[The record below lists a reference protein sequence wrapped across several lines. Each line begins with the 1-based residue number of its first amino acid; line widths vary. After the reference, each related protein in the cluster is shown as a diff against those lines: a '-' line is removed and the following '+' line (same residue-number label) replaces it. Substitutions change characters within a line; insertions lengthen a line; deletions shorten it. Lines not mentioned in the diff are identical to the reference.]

1 MRVLVNTLSIGS
13 LSGQHVV
20 LGFLSRLIPW
30 TEGEHE
36 FILLHDERS
45 ELPDAVLGSHVRPLP
60 VSGRLRN
67 WIRRSVWEATRLPA
81 LLRDNRVDLLLNP
94 SGALLPNVSIPQVVL
109 CQNPWCFV
117 QAAQQGVIEAF
128 KARLQRSGYRRA
140 LQHAD
145 LILFISDHLR
155 TLYRQA
161 AGPGAEAPSDIAY
174 VGVNDETFAAA
185 EALKGRVQRQP
196 HLIVSVSAMARWKG
210 VETLVAAVAR
220 LRQQGC
226 PALLKLV
233 GPWPDPAY
241 ALQIRRQIAESDLTD
256 AVEITGKVSKE
267 TLHRC
272 YAEARVFALLSR
284 CESFGIPAAEA
295 QAFGTPAVVTT
306 GCAMPEVCGD
316 GAITVPPDNAPAA
329 ADALQ
334 TLLESEV
341 DWSRR
346 SEASLSNV
354 ERFRWEL
361 TARPFLKMF
370 SLGRPSLPNKSVPTA
385 EAVSA

>member
-30 TEGEHE
+30 TAGEHE
-36 FILLHDERS
+36 FVLLHDERS
-45 ELPDAVLGSHVRPLP
+45 ELPESVLGPHVRPLP

-67 WIRRSVWEATRLPA
+67 WIRRSVWETTRFPA
-81 LLRDNRVDLLLNP
+81 LLRDNRIDLLLNP

-117 QAAQQGVIEAF
+117 KAAQQGPVEAV
-128 KARLQRSGYRRA
+128 KARLQQSGYRRA
-140 LQHAD
+140 FQQAD
-145 LILFISDHLR
+145 LNLFISDHLR
-155 TLYRQA
+155 TLYRQG
-161 AGPGAEAPSDIAY
+161 AGSGPQAPSDIAY

-185 EALKGRVQRQP
+185 GALRDRVLRQSN
-196 HLIVSVSAMARWKG
+196 LIVSVSAMARWKG

-241 ALQIRRQIAESDLTD
+241 HQQIRRQIDESNLTD
-256 AVEITGKVSKE
+256 AVEITGKVSKDA
-267 TLHRC
+267 LHRC
-272 YAEARVFALLSR
+272 YAEARVFALLSH

-316 GAITVPPDNAPAA
+316 GAITVPPDDISAA
-329 ADALQ
+329 ADAIQ

-370 SLGRPSLPNKSVPTA
+370 SLGRPSPSHKSVPTA
-385 EAVSA
+385 EAISA